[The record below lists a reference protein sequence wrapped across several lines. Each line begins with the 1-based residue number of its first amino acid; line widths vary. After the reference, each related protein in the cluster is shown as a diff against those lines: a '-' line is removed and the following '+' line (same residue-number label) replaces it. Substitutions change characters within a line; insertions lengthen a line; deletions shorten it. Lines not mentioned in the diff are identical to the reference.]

1 VGPGS
6 RTERRLPNC
15 ATLARCDD
23 RGTARVESP
32 ADAAVGGPGPVT
44 DPAPGRRRPLV
55 LAGIPRSG
63 TTWTMRA
70 LAADPALVQVME
82 PDNEVRSAPAIWAKR
97 SSGRYP
103 VLLPRDRD
111 DRLAA
116 LWSWVMDGAPQ
127 NRRIHATELLLRAVR
142 PAENRRYYQAKRA
155 PLMRLAGLVG
165 APPKHRPSTAP
176 SGRRIFVKTVYMP
189 LALEW
194 LASVFDVDVL
204 VLFRHPGNVLASWLS
219 LDLNDR
225 YVRLDQDPKIRS
237 MVDRGELPAPGAD
250 AFERLVWQVGV
261 LDLALERSLARQPTW
276 VGRTHEQ
283 LCVQPIN
290 QFRQLYDE
298 LGLEWTPR
306 AEEYLV
312 SNDRPGVGFPTQRV
326 SADQADLWKQRLT
339 PAQIAT
345 MQQVLAQ
352 FPLTTWDQE
361 EFVP

>member
-1 VGPGS
+1 
-6 RTERRLPNC
+6 
-15 ATLARCDD
+15 
-23 RGTARVESP
+23 
-32 ADAAVGGPGPVT
+32 VT
-44 DPAPGRRRPLV
+44 DPAPGSSRPLV

-70 LAADPALVQVME
+70 LGADPSLVPLME
-82 PDNEVRSAPAIWAKR
+82 PDNEARSAPAIWAKR
-97 SSGRYP
+97 RSGRYP
-103 VLLPRDRD
+103 VRGPEDRD
-111 DRLAA
+111 DRLAS
-116 LWSWVMDGAPQ
+116 LWSWVMDGAPGDS
-127 NRRIHATELLLRAVR
+127 RIHATELLLRAVR
-142 PAENRRYYQAKRA
+142 PAEIRRYYEGQWA
-155 PLMRLAGLVG
+155 PLMRLAGLLG
-165 APPKHRPSTAP
+165 APPGHRSPP
-176 SGRRIFVKTVYMP
+176 VGPRRRVFVKTVYMG

-219 LDLNDR
+219 LDLADR
-225 YVRLDQDPKIRS
+225 YVRLDQDPKIRG

-276 VGRTHEQ
+276 VSRTHEQ
-283 LCVQPIN
+283 LCIQPVV

-298 LGLEWTPR
+298 LGLEWTSR

-312 SNDRPGVGFPTQRV
+312 SNDRPGEGYPTQRV

-345 MQQVLAQ
+345 MQRVLAR